1 MCLPW
6 YELRKSTKNEVNI
19 YGRRHC
25 KEDELY
31 DCVFGHFLAKLAEE
45 AGLQIRMLNFVV
57 YEEKKN

>member
-25 KEDELY
+25 KGDELY
-31 DCVFGHFLAKLAEE
+31 DCFWPFFG
-45 AGLQIRMLNFVV
+45 QIGRGGRLTN
-57 YEEKKN
+57 

>member
-25 KEDELY
+25 KGDELY
-31 DCVFGHFLAKLAEE
+31 DCVFGQAHKLECWILFPTA
-45 AGLQIRMLNFVV
+45 LVV
-57 YEEKKN
+57 YEEKKIE